1 MKKVRLIIFLVVALV
16 QISVP
21 ASMIWKRQRTMRE
34 GRLWKFRTA
43 PVDPVDVLRG
53 RYLVLRFEAEAFPR
67 STPWLTDTMEALP
80 YGRTTYVSLKED
92 VNGFAM
98 VDEISK
104 APHKDDNTV
113 RAENLGH
120 YEGTQRVK
128 FPFDRLWVTEA
139 SAPAAEKAYAEH
151 SGREKVDAYVT
162 VRVFRGDAAID
173 ELYIAGQPL
182 RDYLRAHP
190 P

>member
-1 MKKVRLIIFLVVALV
+1 MNTLRLIIFLVVALA

-21 ASMIWKRQRTMRE
+21 ASMIWKRQRTLRE

-43 PVDPVDVLRG
+43 PVDPVDAIRG
-53 RYLVLRFEAEAFPR
+53 RYLALRFEAEEFPPSVLKPER
-67 STPWLTDTMEALP
+67 LKPVFDE
-80 YGRTTYVSLKED
+80 RVYVRLKED
-92 VNGFAM
+92 ADGFAR
-98 VDEISK
+98 VDQVNE
-104 APHKDDNTV
+104 APTGDDDTV
-113 RAENLGH
+113 AAEQRGFF
-120 YEGTQRVK
+120 EGKQHVK

-139 SAPAAEKAYAEH
+139 SAVAAEKAYAEH
-151 SGREKVDAYVT
+151 SRREKIDAYVT
-162 VRVFRGDAAID
+162 VRVFAGDAAIE

>member
-1 MKKVRLIIFLVVALV
+1 MNKLRLIIFLVVALA

-21 ASMIWKRQRTMRE
+21 ASMIWKRQRTLRE

-43 PVDPVDVLRG
+43 PVDPVDALRG
-53 RYLVLRFEAEAFPR
+53 RYLVLRFEAENFP
-67 STPWLTDTMEALP
+67 SAKPLP
-80 YGRTTYVSLKED
+80 YRATVYVKLKEGAD
-92 VNGFAM
+92 GFAV
-98 VDEISK
+98 VDQADETPTEGNDVVKVESYSYYDRM
-104 APHKDDNTV
+104 AHV
-113 RAENLGH
+113 R
-120 YEGTQRVK
+120 

-139 SAPAAEKAYAEH
+139 SAVAAEKAYAEH
-151 SGREKVDAYVT
+151 SRREKIDAYVT
-162 VRVFRGDAAID
+162 VRVFNGDAGIE